1 VARKKSPH
9 LTDAE
14 LRLMNVLWERNS
26 ATVAEV
32 CEGLPKDPP
41 LAYSTVLTTMR
52 ILEAKGYVRHHKTG
66 RAFVYQPLVPREQAR
81 ENAVKHLVR
90 RFFENS
96 PELLMLN
103 LMEGKKIDAAEL
115 KRLRQ
120 RIEDA
125 EAEA

>member
-1 VARKKSPH
+1 LARKKSTN

-14 LRLMNVLWERNS
+14 LRLMDVLWEKGS
-26 ATVAEV
+26 ATVADVSEA
-32 CEGLPKDPP
+32 LPKDPP

-52 ILEAKGYVRHHKTG
+52 ILETKGYVRHHKDG
-66 RAFVYQPLVPREQAR
+66 RAFVYQPVVGREQAR
-81 ENAVKHLVR
+81 ESAVKHLVR

-120 RIEDA
+120 RIE
-125 EAEA
+125 EES

>member
-1 VARKKSPH
+1 MARKKSPN

-14 LRLMNVLWERNS
+14 LKLMDVLWEKGS
-26 ATVAEV
+26 ATVADVVES
-32 CEGLPKDPP
+32 LPKDPP

-52 ILEAKGYVRHHKTG
+52 ILETKGYVRHTKDG
-66 RAFVYQPLVPREQAR
+66 RAFVYHPLVGREQAR
-81 ENAVKHLVR
+81 ESAVLHLVN

-103 LMEGKKIDAAEL
+103 LIEGKKIDSEEL

-120 RIEDA
+120 RIE
-125 EAEA
+125 EAQ